1 MVAALLRARGIHGA
15 LSSAAPGHDA
25 PGPGLQ
31 VRRGAP
37 ADLGA
42 VHRQGDRRREQGQGG
57 AGGGRAAAQGQ
68 GARRGGR
75 AAKAD
80 PRGQREGQE
89 SLSPSVGGGVVE
101 LEDTEGLKPSVR
113 KDVQVRILPPLP
125 TSSQS
130 AAYSYLLGMYL
141 GDGYISRTPRT
152 YRLEVS
158 LHKRQGP
165 VIERVASAISALRP
179 GHPVGF
185 RLRESVTIVNAYW
198 NAWPTL
204 FPQHGAGRKHQR
216 PIVLDSWQRS
226 IVEQNPQEFVRGCI
240 ESDGCR
246 HRRVGGGAGHPPPPF
261 PDPPNQ
267 NPGGLL
273 PAGEPR

>member
-1 MVAALLRARGIHGA
+1 MVER
-15 LSSAAPGHDA
+15 
-25 PGPGLQ
+25 
-31 VRRGAP
+31 
-37 ADLGA
+37 
-42 VHRQGDRRREQGQGG
+42 
-57 AGGGRAAAQGQ
+57 
-68 GARRGGR
+68 
-75 AAKAD
+75 
-80 PRGQREGQE
+80 
-89 SLSPSVGGGVVE
+89 
-101 LEDTEGLKPSVR
+101 EDTEGLKPSVR

-246 HRRVGGGAGHPPPPF
+246 HRRVVAGRDYPAYSFTNHSIL
-261 PDPPNQ
+261 
-267 NPGGLL
+267 GLFVWACSL
-273 PAGEPR
+273 VGLRPRRANRVTVSLARREDVAALDKLLVAGDAVEPQVADSLLTP

>member
-1 MVAALLRARGIHGA
+1 MVERG
-15 LSSAAPGHDA
+15 
-25 PGPGLQ
+25 
-31 VRRGAP
+31 
-37 ADLGA
+37 
-42 VHRQGDRRREQGQGG
+42 
-57 AGGGRAAAQGQ
+57 
-68 GARRGGR
+68 
-75 AAKAD
+75 
-80 PRGQREGQE
+80 
-89 SLSPSVGGGVVE
+89 
-101 LEDTEGLKPSVR
+101 DTEGLKPSVR

-246 HRRVGGGAGHPPPPF
+246 HRRVVAGRDYPAYSFTNHSN
-261 PDPPNQ
+261 DIL
-267 NPGGLL
+267 GLFVWACSL
-273 PAGEPR
+273 VGLRPRRANRVTVSLARREDVAALDKLLVAGDAVEPQVADSLLTP